1 MSGILL
7 KDLYIAK
14 SNILI
19 TLVCLIVIGF
29 GLSFLVEP
37 SALLVIAPAAAT
49 TSVFISIA
57 SDAACKWNKNVL
69 TMPVSRAQ
77 IIREKFLLYLLL
89 AAAGVLVSLLPCLAF
104 LLTGAA
110 ITGDSVALYASI
122 GISAALLAGGI
133 SLPCAYRFDPDKSQ
147 IVFMMSYIA
156 STGII
161 VALVLLTNLVL
172 PVKEHTLAAFGV
184 VNVFSLIWFF
194 VSCRIATV
202 LYQKQDIT

>member
-89 AAAGVLVSLLPCLAF
+89 AGVLVSLLPCLAF
-104 LLTGAA
+104 LLTGTAT
-110 ITGDSVALYASI
+110 TGDSVALYASI

-161 VALVLLTNLVL
+161 VALVLLTNLFL